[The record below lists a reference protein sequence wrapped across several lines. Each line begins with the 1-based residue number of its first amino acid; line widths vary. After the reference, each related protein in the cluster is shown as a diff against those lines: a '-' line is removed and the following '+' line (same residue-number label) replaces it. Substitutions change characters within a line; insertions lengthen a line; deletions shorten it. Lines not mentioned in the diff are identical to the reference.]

1 MPEGASA
8 NGAPAA
14 VTLASG
20 PGSAAAANA
29 TAGSAA
35 TAAASAAKVTDA
47 AAAQDGGS
55 QDGGGGSGAASAAA
69 ALAQPETRGFLY
81 KWTNYLK
88 GYQKRWFVL
97 ANGLLHYYRNQGEMS
112 RTCRGSIS
120 LHGAHIYTEDS
131 CNFIVSNAG
140 GTQTYHLRAASE
152 VERQNWVTALEL
164 AKTRAIQRMSSDEE
178 EIQSSAE
185 AGGGGGGGGG
195 ADDMRM
201 EVDKQELVNV
211 VKFLSSKLEDMRTC
225 HGLIE
230 KNRHALQHSLTELET
245 VQQPGASAAAGQ
257 GSPLP
262 AAAAA
267 SAAAVAKELGTK
279 MKMVNERA
287 TLLNI
292 TCNAMINAS
301 SEFLDHCQTHG
312 KRWQKIL
319 ESEREIRQ
327 QLEDMVQQLAK
338 QQFQFESMVKQKYE
352 LQVHHDQEQ
361 LQQQQQRS
369 ASPAAAGSAD
379 GHRARSPRSESAS
392 HNVHVRQRSVC
403 SAASG
408 SDDEDLF
415 EDATDELPVC
425 FDVPLPPS
433 HRRTSSEL
441 SGGGK
446 SINSQLEDDG
456 SASDDEVAAGGGV
469 GLNSGRQIAVV
480 QRKPHSLTH
489 TEDET
494 EPEHA
499 AAVAAAAAAAAAPS
513 NADAGKRPVRQRR
526 TRIPD
531 KPNISF
537 SLWSIMKNCIGKDL
551 SKIPVP
557 VNFSE
562 PLSMLQRLMEDFE
575 YSEILDRAADCRDNC
590 EQMAYVAAF
599 TVSAYSTTA
608 IRTGKPFNPLLGE
621 TYECD
626 RSEDRRWRGVTEQ
639 VSHHPPMV
647 AQYIESTDKTKGW
660 KCWQEFTMRS
670 RFKGKYLEVEP
681 LGIAHLEL
689 PNGNHYT
696 WRKVKT
702 VVHNIVIGKLW
713 IDQHGEMEIINHFT
727 GDKCHM
733 KFEPYSYFGGVAK
746 KVTGTVINGRQNDRV
761 EWVLNGTWDTKL
773 EASRVIGEGKV
784 KGKSSLEV
792 DDAEVLW
799 VAKPPYPESENFY
812 NMSQFACELNEEE
825 EGVAPTDCR
834 LRPDQRLM
842 EQGEWD
848 QANTEKVR
856 LEEKQR
862 AKRREREKEEE
873 VAAQEG
879 RMVEPY
885 QPVWFKRIKDEQ
897 NGEKLVHAYRGG
909 YWERKEA
916 QKWDI
921 CPDLF

>member
-1 MPEGASA
+1 MASA
-8 NGAPAA
+8 VAA
-14 VTLASG
+14 VKDEKGGKPESG
-20 PGSAAAANA
+20 GDGAAA
-29 TAGSAA
+29 T
-35 TAAASAAKVTDA
+35 
-47 AAAQDGGS
+47 
-55 QDGGGGSGAASAAA
+55 
-69 ALAQPETRGFLY
+69 QPETRGFLY

-131 CNFIVSNAG
+131 CNFTVSNAG

-164 AKTRAIQRMSSDEE
+164 AKTRAIQRMSSEEE
-178 EIQSSAE
+178 EIQSAE
-185 AGGGGGGGGG
+185 N
-195 ADDMRM
+195 DDLPL

-225 HGLIE
+225 HGLVE
-230 KNRHALQHSLTELET
+230 KHRHALQHSLSEFET
-245 VQQPGASAAAGQ
+245 AQPNNLGSPASAA
-257 GSPLP
+257 S
-262 AAAAA
+262 
-267 SAAAVAKELGTK
+267 VAKELGIK
-279 MKMVNERA
+279 MKTVNERA

-301 SEFLDHCQTHG
+301 TEFLDHCQLHG
-312 KRWQKIL
+312 KRWQRIL
-319 ESEREIRQ
+319 EGEREIRQ

-352 LQVHHDQEQ
+352 LQHHDHE
-361 LQQQQQRS
+361 
-369 ASPAAAGSAD
+369 ASVGSPSGGD
-379 GHRARSPRSESAS
+379 HHRVKSP
-392 HNVHVRQRSVC
+392 HDRQKSVC
-403 SAASG
+403 SGSG

-415 EDATDELPVC
+415 EDATDELPMC
-425 FDVPLPPS
+425 FEVPVPPS
-433 HRRTSSEL
+433 HRRTSSEV
-441 SGGGK
+441 SGSK
-446 SINSQLEDDG
+446 SVGSQLEDDG
-456 SASDDEVAAGGGV
+456 SQSDDDSTTPNSRQF
-469 GLNSGRQIAVV
+469 LNVV
-480 QRKPHSLTH
+480 QRKPHGH
-489 TEDET
+489 PHEEDEHT
-494 EPEHA
+494 VDSVPK
-499 AAVAAAAAAAAAPS
+499 V
-513 NADAGKRPVRQRR
+513 KRTAKQRR

-562 PLSMLQRLMEDFE
+562 PLSMLQRLVEDFE
-575 YSEILDRAADCRDNC
+575 YSEILDKAATCQDDC

-626 RSEDRRWRGVTEQ
+626 RSDDKGWRCISEQ
-639 VSHHPPMV
+639 VSHHPPML
-647 AQYIESTDKTKGW
+647 AQYCESTDKTKGW

-681 LGIAHLEL
+681 LGIAHLEFS
-689 PNGNHYT
+689 NGNHYT

-713 IDQHGEMEIINHFT
+713 IDQHGEMEVINHFT

-733 KFEPYSYFGGVAK
+733 KFEPYSYFGGIAK
-746 KVTGTVINGRQNDRV
+746 KVTGTIINRNEKV

-773 EASRVIGEGKV
+773 EASRVIGESKV

-792 DDAEVLW
+792 EDSELLW
-799 VAKPPYPESENFY
+799 MANLPYPDSEKFY
-812 NMSQFACELNEEE
+812 NFSQFACELNEEE
-825 EGVAPTDCR
+825 DLVAPTDCR
-834 LRPDQRLM
+834 VRPDQRLM
-842 EQGEWD
+842 EAGEWD
-848 QANTEKVR
+848 QANVEKVR

-862 AKRREREKEEE
+862 AKRRDRERDEAL
-873 VAAQEG
+873 AAQEG
-879 RMVEPY
+879 RSIEPH
-885 QPVWFKRIKDEQ
+885 QPIWFKRVKDDQ
-897 NGEKLVHAYRGG
+897 NGEKLIHSYQGG
-909 YWERKEA
+909 YWECKQA
-916 QKWDI
+916 QNWDK
-921 CPDLF
+921 CPDIF